1 MPNGDEQYLGISNL
15 YLCNI
20 KIFIARLDNYLWQQL
35 WIRRV
40 WPCLKMNA

>member
-1 MPNGDEQYLGISNL
+1 MPNGDEQLYYIQNL
-15 YLCNI
+15 VTRL

-35 WIRRV
+35 WIRHV